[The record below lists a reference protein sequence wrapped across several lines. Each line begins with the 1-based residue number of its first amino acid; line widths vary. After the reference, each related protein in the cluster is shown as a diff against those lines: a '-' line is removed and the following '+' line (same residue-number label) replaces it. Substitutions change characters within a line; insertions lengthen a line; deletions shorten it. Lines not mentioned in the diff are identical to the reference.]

1 MPVFSAYTPGKVI
14 LFGEH
19 AVVYQRPAIAVPVM
33 QVRARA
39 VVEPALRVPS
49 GQVRVIAPDIHLDSL
64 LDDLPAGHP
73 FSAIIQVVL
82 NAVAKPRLPACTL
95 RVNSTIPVASGLGS
109 GAAVA
114 VACIRALS
122 AFLGSP
128 LPDERVCA
136 LAYEIERIH
145 HGTPSGIDNTVVT
158 YAQPV
163 YFVRSQAIQLFKVGA
178 PFTLV
183 IGDTGIASPT
193 AAAVGE
199 VRQAWQASPQRFE
212 EYFDAIGAI
221 VCQARREIENG
232 GAHAL
237 GALMDQNQSLLQ
249 QIGVSCAELDKL
261 VDTARSAGAWGAKL
275 SGGGRGGNMIAI
287 VEPARAQFV
296 VGALLSAGA
305 KHALVTQVGGQAN
318 V

>member
-1 MPVFSAYTPGKVI
+1 MPVFSAYAPGKVI

-19 AVVYQRPAIAVPVM
+19 AVVYQRPAIAAPVS
-33 QVRARA
+33 QLRARA
-39 VVEPALRVPS
+39 VVEPALRAPS
-49 GQVRVIAPDIHLDSL
+49 GQVRIIAPDIHLDSL
-64 LDDLPAGHP
+64 LEDLPLGHP
-73 FSAIIQVVL
+73 FSAIIQVVG
-82 NAVAKPRLPACTL
+82 NAVGKPHLPACTL
-95 RVNSTIPVASGLGS
+95 RVSSTIPVASGLGS

-122 AFLGSP
+122 AYLGSP
-128 LPDERVCA
+128 LPDDRVCA

-145 HGTPSGIDNTVVT
+145 HGTPSGIDNTVIT

-163 YFVRSQAIQLFKVGA
+163 YYVRGEPIQLFKIGA

-199 VRQAWQASPQRFE
+199 VRQAWQANPQRFE
-212 EYFDAIGAI
+212 KIFDAIGDI
-221 VCQARREIENG
+221 VCQARREIESG
-232 GAHAL
+232 GVHAL
-237 GALMDQNQSLLQ
+237 GALMDKNHTLLQ

-261 VDTARSAGAWGAKL
+261 VDTARRAGAWGAKL

-287 VEPARAQFV
+287 VEPARAQV
-296 VGALLSAGA
+296 VFEALMSAGA
-305 KHALVTQVGGQAN
+305 KHALATRVGGQVN